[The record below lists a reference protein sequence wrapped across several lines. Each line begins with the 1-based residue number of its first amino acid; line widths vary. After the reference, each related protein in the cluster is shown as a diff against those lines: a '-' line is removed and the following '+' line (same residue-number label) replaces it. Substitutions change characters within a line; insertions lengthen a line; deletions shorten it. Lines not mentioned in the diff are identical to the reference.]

1 MNEKI
6 KKPGLMDEKIKELGQ
21 LNEVEID
28 LLKKQH
34 GEVYEIAV
42 PVDDEGN
49 EMTYAYIARPKRKIL
64 EAVFGIVNVNPIQAA
79 DIILK
84 NCWLAG
90 NELIKTDDDLFMAA
104 APLVLSIIK
113 IRQGEIKKK

>member
-1 MNEKI
+1 MA
-6 KKPGLMDEKIKELGQ
+6 EKIKETGKLKDV
-21 LNEVEID
+21 EVD
-28 LLKKQH
+28 LLKKSH
-34 GEVYEIAV
+34 GEVYEIIV
-42 PVDDEGN
+42 PANDEGT

-64 EAVFGIVNVNPIQAA
+64 EAVFGMINTNPIQAA
-79 DIILK
+79 DVLMK

-90 NELIKTDDDLFMAA
+90 NDLIKTDDDLFMAA